1 MDKRDFKMNSIEEP
15 LTLYALNNMVRGAI
29 NDGMPLRYWVTGEL
43 SEVREASNG
52 HCYIELVQRDEV
64 TNELVAK
71 ARGTV
76 WSRIYTLLRP
86 YFLEQTGQPFAAG
99 LKVLLQVTVGFHEL
113 YGYALDVC
121 DIEPAYTVGDMAR
134 QRMLVIK
141 RLTEEGVIDLNKE
154 LPFPLLPQR
163 VAVISSSTA
172 AGYGDF
178 CDQLQG
184 NRYGFVFYP
193 HLFPSPMQGSGV
205 EQGIIDALDCIAQ
218 DVDMWDVVVII
229 RGGGATS
236 ELSCFDTYDLANNC
250 AQFPL
255 PIITGIGHQRDES
268 VLDIVAHTRAKTPT
282 AAAELLIHAMLE
294 QGAFVENA
302 RQEIATAVRMRI
314 DAEKQRMS
322 GISARIPVSATLC
335 LQNEKMRMQPLAQR
349 LSTAAEFF
357 LKEQHHR
364 VELLKEKADA
374 ASPQHILSLGYSIT
388 RVNGKAVRSMDEI
401 APGDEVVTVV
411 AGGEFTSTVKK
422 KK

>member
-1 MDKRDFKMNSIEEP
+1 MNNSIEEP
-15 LTLYALNNMVRGAI
+15 LTLYSLNTMVRSAI
-29 NDGMPLRYWVTGEL
+29 SGGMPLRYWVTGEL
-43 SEVREASNG
+43 SEVRETIAG

-64 TNELVAK
+64 TKELVAK

-76 WSRIYTLLRP
+76 WARTYSLLRP

-99 LKVLLQVTVGFHEL
+99 IKVLLQVSVGFHEL

-121 DIEPAYTVGDMAR
+121 DIEPSYTIGDMAR
-134 QRMLVIK
+134 QRQLVIK
-141 RLTEEGVIDLNKE
+141 RLTDEGVIGLNKE

-178 CDQLQG
+178 CDQLSN

-193 HLFPSPMQGSGV
+193 SLFPSPMQGSGV
-205 EQGIIDALDCIAQ
+205 EQGIVAALDRIAENI
-218 DVDMWDVVVII
+218 DMWDVVVII

-268 VLDIVAHTRAKTPT
+268 VLDVVAHTRAKTPT
-282 AAAELLIHAMLE
+282 AAAELLIHAMLAAE
-294 QGAFVENA
+294 TQVCELGQGIMNAAVSRIDGEKRRLRSIAELLPVTAAVNIEKEHSRIKMLGRQLQGAV
-302 RQEIATAVRMRI
+302 
-314 DAEKQRMS
+314 
-322 GISARIPVSATLC
+322 TL
-335 LQNEKMRMQPLAQR
+335 
-349 LSTAAEFF
+349 F

-364 VELLKEKADA
+364 LELLQSVADA
-374 ASPQHILSLGYSIT
+374 ASPERLLSLGYSIT
-388 RVNGKAVRSMDEI
+388 RVNGKVVRSIDDVC
-401 APGDEVVTVV
+401 PGDEITTVV
-411 AGGEFTSTVKK
+411 SGGGFTSTVKEK
-422 KK
+422 NN